1 MREMKDSVIE
11 WIGYI
16 PKNWNMSKIG
26 SLYTQRNEKVSDKEY
41 QPLSVT
47 MQGVLPQL
55 ASAAKTDDGDNRKL
69 VRVGDF
75 AINSRSD
82 RRGSCGISPLD
93 GSVSLINIILTPRTT
108 MHSGYYDWLFHTTL
122 FADEF
127 YKWGH
132 GIVADLWTTRWQE
145 MKSIC
150 VPVPEYAEQKHI
162 SEFLDSECAEIDA
175 VLEKTRASIDEY
187 KKLKQAVI
195 TQAVTKGIR
204 GDRPM
209 KDSGIE
215 WIDKIPKEWKS
226 IRLKNLF
233 EFGKG
238 LSITKDNLIDEGIPV
253 ISYGQIH
260 SKQTSG
266 VELQPHLFRYV
277 DKNYLDSN
285 PQSIVHSGDFIFAD
299 TSEDLEGCGN
309 AVFVSKEM
317 NLFAGYH
324 TIILVNKKSLSNKY
338 YAYLFRSDL
347 WRSQIRSKVS
357 GVKLF
362 SISKKILSD
371 AILLV
376 PTDNE
381 MNQIVNY
388 LDAKCAEI
396 DNLISKKE
404 QYINEIENYKK
415 SLIYEYVTGKKEC
428 PAMVQNEDV
437 SNAYPYFPAPVHAS
451 SARFA
456 QAVLM
461 SKILEESSK
470 GMGRV
475 KLEKTLFTIENHI
488 GFDFDT
494 EYFREA
500 AGPLDASIYECEKII
515 TRRNKWFSMKTSSYG
530 VSYAPTNDVDKY
542 KKYYAKYFS
551 EYNSEI
557 ERIIDVFRNY
567 TTEQAEIIATL
578 FAAWNDAIIDKKQF
592 TDDDIVDDVLNN
604 WHESKRR
611 FPRQVWL
618 RAMNE
623 IRKNHIIPKGYGKH
637 TVMKEMQ

>member
-1 MREMKDSVIE
+1 MREMKDSGIE
-11 WIGYI
+11 WIGDI

-108 MHSGYYDWLFHTTL
+108 MHPGYYDWLFHTTL
-122 FADEF
+122 FADEL

-175 VLEKTRASIDEY
+175 VLKKTRVSIDEY
-187 KKLKQAVI
+187 KKLKQSVI

-209 KDSGIE
+209 KDSGDSFLQKVPVG
-215 WIDKIPKEWKS
+215 WTNSKIKYCAIFSPLCNTSHLKENSIVSFTPMECIKNGYFENREAVFASMSSSYMQYQEGDIVFAKVTPCFENGNIAIMQGLSSEFGFGSSELFVLRPKS
-226 IRLKNLF
+226 INTKFLFYYLQNDIFKQYACATMTGTGGLKRVSPSFVRNFPIFLPSDS
-233 EFGKG
+233 EQAD
-238 LSITKDNLIDEGIPV
+238 IAE
-253 ISYGQIH
+253 
-260 SKQTSG
+260 
-266 VELQPHLFRYV
+266 
-277 DKNYLDSN
+277 YLD
-285 PQSIVHSGDFIFAD
+285 
-299 TSEDLEGCGN
+299 
-309 AVFVSKEM
+309 
-317 NLFAGYH
+317 Y
-324 TIILVNKKSLSNKY
+324 
-338 YAYLFRSDL
+338 
-347 WRSQIRSKVS
+347 
-357 GVKLF
+357 
-362 SISKKILSD
+362 
-371 AILLV
+371 
-376 PTDNE
+376 
-381 MNQIVNY
+381 
-388 LDAKCAEI
+388 KCKEI
-396 DNLISKKE
+396 DLLISKKK
-404 QYINEIENYKK
+404 QYLTEIENYKK

-488 GFDFDT
+488 GFNFDT
-494 EYFREA
+494 EYLREA

-515 TRRNKWFSMKTSSYG
+515 TRRNKWFSMKTSSCG
-530 VSYAPTNDVDKY
+530 VSYAPTNVVDKY

>member
-1 MREMKDSVIE
+1 MREMKDSGIE
-11 WIGYI
+11 WIGDI

-108 MHSGYYDWLFHTTL
+108 MHPGYYDWLFHTTL

-187 KKLKQAVI
+187 KKLKQTVI

-204 GDRPM
+204 GGRPM
-209 KDSGIE
+209 KDSGE
-215 WIDKIPKEWKS
+215 SFLHKVPVGWTNSKIKYCAIFSPLCNTSHLTEDS
-226 IRLKNLF
+226 IVTFTPMECIKNGYFENREAVFASMNSSYTQYQEGDIVFAKVTPCFENGNIAIMQGLSF
-233 EFGKG
+233 EFGFGSSELFVLRPKSINTKFLFYYLQNDIFKQYACATMTGTGG
-238 LSITKDNLIDEGIPV
+238 LKRVSPSFVRNFPIFLPSDSEQADIAE
-253 ISYGQIH
+253 
-260 SKQTSG
+260 
-266 VELQPHLFRYV
+266 
-277 DKNYLDSN
+277 YLD
-285 PQSIVHSGDFIFAD
+285 
-299 TSEDLEGCGN
+299 
-309 AVFVSKEM
+309 
-317 NLFAGYH
+317 Y
-324 TIILVNKKSLSNKY
+324 
-338 YAYLFRSDL
+338 
-347 WRSQIRSKVS
+347 
-357 GVKLF
+357 
-362 SISKKILSD
+362 
-371 AILLV
+371 
-376 PTDNE
+376 
-381 MNQIVNY
+381 
-388 LDAKCAEI
+388 KCKEI
-396 DNLISKKE
+396 DLLISKKQ
-404 QYINEIENYKK
+404 QYLTEIENYKK
-415 SLIYEYVTGKKEC
+415 SLIYEYATGKKEC
-428 PAMVQNEDV
+428 PAINQNDDV

-451 SARFA
+451 SPRFA

-488 GFDFDT
+488 GFNFDT
-494 EYFREA
+494 EYLREA

-515 TRRNKWFSMKTSSYG
+515 TRRNKWFSTKTSSYG

>member
-1 MREMKDSVIE
+1 MREMKDSGIE

-108 MHSGYYDWLFHTTL
+108 MHPGYYDWLFHTTL

-150 VPVPEYAEQKHI
+150 VPVPEYAEQKRI
-162 SEFLDSECAEIDA
+162 SEFLNSECAEIDA

-187 KKLKQAVI
+187 KKLKQTVI

-204 GDRPM
+204 GGRPM
-209 KDSGIE
+209 KDSGE
-215 WIDKIPKEWKS
+215 SFLHKVPVGWTNSKIKYCAIFSPLCNTSHLTEDS
-226 IRLKNLF
+226 IVTFTPMECIKNGYFENREAVFASMNSSYTQYQEGDIVFAKVTPCFENGNIAIMQGLSF
-233 EFGKG
+233 EFGFGSSELFVLRPKSINTKFLFYYLQNDIFKQYACATMTGTGG
-238 LSITKDNLIDEGIPV
+238 LKRVSPSFVRNFPIFLPSDSEQADIAE
-253 ISYGQIH
+253 
-260 SKQTSG
+260 
-266 VELQPHLFRYV
+266 
-277 DKNYLDSN
+277 YLD
-285 PQSIVHSGDFIFAD
+285 
-299 TSEDLEGCGN
+299 
-309 AVFVSKEM
+309 
-317 NLFAGYH
+317 Y
-324 TIILVNKKSLSNKY
+324 
-338 YAYLFRSDL
+338 
-347 WRSQIRSKVS
+347 
-357 GVKLF
+357 
-362 SISKKILSD
+362 
-371 AILLV
+371 
-376 PTDNE
+376 
-381 MNQIVNY
+381 
-388 LDAKCAEI
+388 KCKEI
-396 DNLISKKE
+396 DLLISKKQ
-404 QYINEIENYKK
+404 QYLTEIENYKK
-415 SLIYEYVTGKKEC
+415 SLIYEYATGKKEC
-428 PAMVQNEDV
+428 PAINQNDDV

-451 SARFA
+451 SPRFA

-488 GFDFDT
+488 GFNFDT
-494 EYFREA
+494 EYLREA

-515 TRRNKWFSMKTSSYG
+515 TRRNKWFSTKTSSYG

-592 TDDDIVDDVLNN
+592 TDDDIVDDG
-604 WHESKRR
+604 R
-611 FPRQVWL
+611 FL
-618 RAMNE
+618 RSAVFSALRPSN
-623 IRKNHIIPKGYGKH
+623 G
-637 TVMKEMQ
+637 